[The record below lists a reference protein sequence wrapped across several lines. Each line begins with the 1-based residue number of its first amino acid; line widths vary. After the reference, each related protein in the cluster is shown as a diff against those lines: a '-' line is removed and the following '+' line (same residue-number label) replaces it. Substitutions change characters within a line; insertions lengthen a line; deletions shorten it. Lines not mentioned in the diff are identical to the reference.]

1 MQLKEP
7 LFLNNRREQIM
18 EYSSY
23 EVTVA
28 AHSKAWQIKIN
39 PFGCKMPAELLMSVI
54 PENDDSLEDN
64 PLLPL
69 LLLSSQ
75 AISLPLI
82 FSPNI

>member
-1 MQLKEP
+1 
-7 LFLNNRREQIM
+7 M

-28 AHSKAWQIKIN
+28 AHSKAWQIKVT
-39 PFGCKMPAELLMSVI
+39 PFGRKMPAELLMSVI

-75 AISLPLI
+75 AIHLPLI